1 MILAIVA
8 ALIPY
13 HHGVDS
19 TLCLSPQ
26 TMNRIIIQSLRPG
39 LLSLDPHVC
48 VHAFTVM
55 LLEVPEIML
64 RHLPEILLEMSK
76 MSTTLN
82 VAVPVLEFLS
92 SKFRL
97 SGN

>member
-1 MILAIVA
+1 
-8 ALIPY
+8 
-13 HHGVDS
+13 
-19 TLCLSPQ
+19 
-26 TMNRIIIQSLRPG
+26 MNRIIVQSLRPG

-55 LLEVPEIML
+55 LLEVLEIML
-64 RHLPEILLEMSK
+64 RHLPDILLDMSK

-92 SKFRL
+92 SKCGAAHAPHRQRVH
-97 SGN
+97 